1 MAEFLDGWKRDCMCA
16 EVDAE
21 RVGEDVTLFGW
32 VQRARNMGGII
43 FVWLRDRSGI
53 VQVVFDSNVLD
64 PDTYALGES
73 LRNEF
78 VLAVKGSVRLRNEK
92 DINES
97 LATGRLEVV
106 VQEAKILNRAE
117 TPPIYIDDDAN
128 ESEPLRMKYRYLDL
142 RKPKLQRTMA
152 LRSQVMNA
160 IRSHMISEGFTEFET
175 PILTRSTPEGARDF
189 LVPSRLHPGNCY
201 ALPQSPQIYKQLLM
215 VAGMDRYFQFARCFR
230 DEDSR
235 ADRQPEFTQLDLEMS
250 FVEPADVQ
258 TVVEGAFARVFR
270 DVMGVDIPLPLPRMT
285 WKDAMEKYGSDKPDT
300 RYDMTIQDVS
310 AFAPGCG
317 FSVFENSVQDGGI
330 VAGIVARQA
339 AGRFSRKEI
348 DALGEFAKTYHVKGM
363 AWLSLQEDGTVRSSF
378 AKFLS
383 DDKLRELTDAL
394 ELERGDIAFL
404 IADRKLVALTA
415 LGQVRG
421 RVARELGL
429 IEQGKY
435 NLFWVVEFPLMEW
448 NEENQRYVSAH
459 HPFTMPMEE
468 DFHLLDTDLPNVRAK
483 SYDLVLN
490 GVEMGSG
497 SIRIHASDL
506 QEKMFGLLGFTHE
519 EAWRRF
525 GFLLEAFKYGTP
537 PHGGFAFGIDRLLM
551 MLTDSD
557 SLRDV
562 IAFPKMQNASC
573 LMMNT
578 PDEVSP
584 DQLQLLHITFD
595 ADDAAAP

>member
-1 MAEFLDGWKRDCMCA
+1 MAEFLDGWKRDCLCG
-16 EVDAE
+16 EVTTDM
-21 RVGEDVTLFGW
+21 VGRSLTLMGW

-53 VQVVFDSNVLD
+53 VQVVFDSEKLNAD
-64 PDTYALGES
+64 DYALGEA
-73 LRNEF
+73 LRNEY
-78 VLAVKGSVRLRNEK
+78 VLAVRGTVRLRNEK
-92 DINES
+92 DVNET
-97 LATGRLEVV
+97 LATGKLEVE

-117 TPPIYIDDDAN
+117 TPPIYIDDDAH
-128 ESEPLRMKYRYLDL
+128 ESEALRLKYRYLDL

-152 LRSQVMNA
+152 LRSKVMNVV
-160 IRSHMISEGFTEFET
+160 RSHMISQGFTEFET

-189 LVPSRLHPGNCY
+189 LVPSRLHPGSCY

-250 FVEPADVQ
+250 FVEPKDVQ
-258 TVVEGAFARVFR
+258 TVVEGAFARVFEE
-270 DVMGVDIPLPLPRMT
+270 VLGVTNSLPLPRMT
-285 WKDAMEKYGSDKPDT
+285 WKHAMETYGSDKPDT
-300 RYDMTIQDVS
+300 RFDMTIRDVS
-310 AFAPGCG
+310 ALVPGCG
-317 FSVFENSVQDGGI
+317 FSVFENNVAQGGIVGGI
-330 VAGIVARQA
+330 VAKQA
-339 AGRFSRKEI
+339 AGRLSRKDI
-348 DALGEFAKTYHVKGM
+348 DALGEFVKTYHVKGL
-363 AWLSLQEDGTVRSSF
+363 AWLSVQEDGTIRSSF
-378 AKFLS
+378 AKFFAEE
-383 DDKLRELTDAL
+383 KLQELMKAL
-394 ELERGDIAFL
+394 DVEPGDIAFL
-404 IADRKLVALTA
+404 IADKKPVALTA
-415 LGQVRG
+415 LGQLRV
-421 RVARELGL
+421 RVARDLNL
-429 IEQGKY
+429 IDTSKY

-448 NEENQRYVSAH
+448 NEDAGRYVSAH

-468 DFHLLDTDLPNVRAK
+468 DFHLLDTQLSAVRAK

-537 PHGGFAFGIDRLLM
+537 PHGGFAFGVDRLIM
-551 MLTDSD
+551 MLTNSE

-573 LMMNT
+573 LMMST
-578 PDEVSP
+578 PDDVAPE
-584 DQLQLLHITFD
+584 QLELLHIRFD
-595 ADDAAAP
+595 LDDEE

>member
-1 MAEFLDGWKRDCMCA
+1 MAEFLDGWKRDCLCG
-16 EVDAE
+16 EVTTDM
-21 RVGEDVTLFGW
+21 VGRSLTLMGW

-53 VQVVFDSNVLD
+53 VQVVFDSEKLNAD
-64 PDTYALGES
+64 DYALGEA
-73 LRNEF
+73 LRNEY
-78 VLAVKGSVRLRNEK
+78 VLAVRGTVRLRNEK
-92 DINES
+92 DVNET
-97 LATGRLEVV
+97 LATGKLEVE

-117 TPPIYIDDDAN
+117 TPPIYIDDDAH
-128 ESEPLRMKYRYLDL
+128 ESEALRLKYRYLDL

-152 LRSQVMNA
+152 LRSKVMNVV
-160 IRSHMISEGFTEFET
+160 RSHMISQGFTEFET

-189 LVPSRLHPGNCY
+189 LVPSRLHPGSCY

-250 FVEPADVQ
+250 FVEPKDVQ
-258 TVVEGAFARVFR
+258 TVVEGAFARVFEE
-270 DVMGVDIPLPLPRMT
+270 VLGVTISLPLPRMT
-285 WKDAMEKYGSDKPDT
+285 WKHAMETYGSDKPDT
-300 RYDMTIQDVS
+300 RFDMTIRDVS
-310 AFAPGCG
+310 ALVPGCG
-317 FSVFENSVQDGGI
+317 FSVFENNVAQGGIVGGI
-330 VAGIVARQA
+330 VAKQA
-339 AGRFSRKEI
+339 AGRLSRKDI
-348 DALGEFAKTYHVKGM
+348 DALGEFVKTYHVKGL
-363 AWLSLQEDGTVRSSF
+363 AWLSVQEDGTIRSSF
-378 AKFLS
+378 AKFFAEE
-383 DDKLRELTDAL
+383 KLQELMKAL
-394 ELERGDIAFL
+394 GVEPGDIAFL
-404 IADRKLVALTA
+404 IADKKPVALTA
-415 LGQVRG
+415 LGQLRV
-421 RVARELGL
+421 RVARDLNL
-429 IEQGKY
+429 IDTSKY

-448 NEENQRYVSAH
+448 NEDAGRYVSAH

-468 DFHLLDTDLPNVRAK
+468 DFHLLDTQLSAVRAK

-497 SIRIHASDL
+497 SIRIYASDL

-537 PHGGFAFGIDRLLM
+537 PHGGFAFGVDRLIM
-551 MLTDSD
+551 MLTNSE

-573 LMMNT
+573 LMMST
-578 PDEVSP
+578 PDEVAP
-584 DQLQLLHITFD
+584 EQLELLHIRFD
-595 ADDAAAP
+595 LDDAE

>member
-1 MAEFLDGWKRDCMCA
+1 MAEFLDGWKRDCLCG
-16 EVDAE
+16 EVTTDM
-21 RVGEDVTLFGW
+21 VGRSLTLMGW

-53 VQVVFDSNVLD
+53 VQVVFDSEKLNAD
-64 PDTYALGES
+64 DYALGEA
-73 LRNEF
+73 LRNEY
-78 VLAVKGSVRLRNEK
+78 VLAVRGTVRLRNEK
-92 DINES
+92 DVNET
-97 LATGRLEVV
+97 LTTGKLEVE

-117 TPPIYIDDDAN
+117 TPPIYIDDDAH
-128 ESEPLRMKYRYLDL
+128 ESEALRLKYRYLDL

-152 LRSQVMNA
+152 LRSKVMNVV
-160 IRSHMISEGFTEFET
+160 RSHMISQGFTEFET

-189 LVPSRLHPGNCY
+189 LVPSRLHPGSCY

-250 FVEPADVQ
+250 FVEPKDVQ
-258 TVVEGAFARVFR
+258 TVVEGAFARVFEE
-270 DVMGVDIPLPLPRMT
+270 VLGVTISLPLPRMT
-285 WKDAMEKYGSDKPDT
+285 WKHAMETYGSDKPDT
-300 RYDMTIQDVS
+300 RFDMTIRDVS
-310 AFAPGCG
+310 ALVPGCG
-317 FSVFENSVQDGGI
+317 FSVFENNVAQGGIVGGI
-330 VAGIVARQA
+330 VAKQA
-339 AGRFSRKEI
+339 AGRLSRKDI
-348 DALGEFAKTYHVKGM
+348 DALGEFVKTYHVKGL
-363 AWLSLQEDGTVRSSF
+363 AWLSVQEDGTIRSSF
-378 AKFLS
+378 AKFFAEE
-383 DDKLRELTDAL
+383 KLQELMKAL
-394 ELERGDIAFL
+394 DVEPGDIAFL
-404 IADRKLVALTA
+404 IADKKPVALTA
-415 LGQVRG
+415 LGQLRV
-421 RVARELGL
+421 RVARDLNL
-429 IEQGKY
+429 IDTSKY

-448 NEENQRYVSAH
+448 NEDAGRYVSAH

-468 DFHLLDTDLPNVRAK
+468 DFHLLDTQLSAVRAK

-537 PHGGFAFGIDRLLM
+537 PHGGFAFGVDRLIM
-551 MLTDSD
+551 MLTNSE

-573 LMMNT
+573 LMMST
-578 PDEVSP
+578 PDDVAPE
-584 DQLQLLHITFD
+584 QLELLHIRFD
-595 ADDAAAP
+595 LDDEE

>member
-1 MAEFLDGWKRDCMCA
+1 MAEFLDGWKRNCLCG
-16 EVDAE
+16 EVTTDM
-21 RVGEDVTLFGW
+21 VGRSLTLMGW

-53 VQVVFDSNVLD
+53 VQVVFDSEKLNAD
-64 PDTYALGES
+64 DYALGEA
-73 LRNEF
+73 LRNEY
-78 VLAVKGSVRLRNEK
+78 VLAVRGTVRLRNEK
-92 DINES
+92 DVNET
-97 LATGRLEVV
+97 LATGKLEVE

-117 TPPIYIDDDAN
+117 TPPIYIDDEAH
-128 ESEPLRMKYRYLDL
+128 ESEALRLKYRYLDL

-152 LRSQVMNA
+152 LRSKVMNVV
-160 IRSHMISEGFTEFET
+160 RSHMISQGFTEFET

-189 LVPSRLHPGNCY
+189 LVPSRLHPGSCY

-250 FVEPADVQ
+250 FVGPKDVQ
-258 TVVEGAFARVFR
+258 TVVEGAFARVFEE
-270 DVMGVDIPLPLPRMT
+270 VLGVTISLPLPRMT
-285 WKDAMEKYGSDKPDT
+285 WKHAMETYGSDKPDT
-300 RYDMTIQDVS
+300 RFDMTIRDVS
-310 AFAPGCG
+310 ALVPGCG
-317 FSVFENSVQDGGI
+317 FSVFENNVAQGGSVGGI
-330 VAGIVARQA
+330 VAKQA
-339 AGRFSRKEI
+339 AGSLSRKDI
-348 DALGEFAKTYHVKGM
+348 DALGEFVKTYHVKGL
-363 AWLSLQEDGTVRSSF
+363 AWLSVQEDGTIRSSF
-378 AKFLS
+378 AKFFAEE
-383 DDKLRELTDAL
+383 KLQELMKAL
-394 ELERGDIAFL
+394 GVEPGDIAFL
-404 IADRKLVALTA
+404 IADKKPVALTA
-415 LGQVRG
+415 LGQLRV
-421 RVARELGL
+421 RVARDLNL
-429 IEQGKY
+429 IDTSKY

-448 NEENQRYVSAH
+448 NEDAGRYVSAH

-468 DFHLLDTDLPNVRAK
+468 DFHLLDTQLSAVRAK

-537 PHGGFAFGIDRLLM
+537 PHGGFAFGVDRLIM
-551 MLTDSD
+551 MLTNSE

-573 LMMNT
+573 LMMST
-578 PDEVSP
+578 PDEVAP
-584 DQLQLLHITFD
+584 EQLELLHIRFD
-595 ADDAAAP
+595 LNDEE